1 MGDAKNSKS
10 RVFYVPKM
18 NGTMKEENIC
28 EIPYRKASATVATI
42 ILLTLDD
49 LNGFPLWCE
58 DIGRGVFSAVPLLW
72 ALYAWIH
79 KDRVSAIIYSL
90 MSFIIAFIYFILR

>member
-1 MGDAKNSKS
+1 
-10 RVFYVPKM
+10 
-18 NGTMKEENIC
+18 MKEENIC
-28 EIPYRKASATVATI
+28 EIPYRKASATIATI

-58 DIGRGVFSAVPLLW
+58 DIGRAFFSAVPLLW